1 MYLEICCLQ
10 RELSCM
16 HCSLGARLPCTAAS
30 PRFALG
36 GRAANSVKAEDR
48 RRPETNPV
56 SIGLASLIRDPE
68 KDPLERFCAGR
79 DPNPPATAPRFTRK
93 PHPTRSAAAE
103 HRYEVSSSRRLASS
117 QFCPSN
123 SSNGRSGSPSSR
135 QRAFTLHR
143 DGSILGRGAR
153 ADRTALSRPHS

>member
-36 GRAANSVKAEDR
+36 GRAANSVKAEDP

-79 DPNPPATAPRFTRK
+79 DPNPPGPKRLLLAQSYPLPHTGVK
-93 PHPTRSAAAE
+93 PGFGR
-103 HRYEVSSSRRLASS
+103 VSSAMAMS
-117 QFCPSN
+117 
-123 SSNGRSGSPSSR
+123 
-135 QRAFTLHR
+135 
-143 DGSILGRGAR
+143 GRG
-153 ADRTALSRPHS
+153 